1 MEADHGEDKE
11 HQDGEL
17 QDGEDKDTAVVEDG
31 QAGRAQQI
39 TKKKEIKTESWT

>member
-17 QDGEDKDTAVVEDG
+17 QDGEDKDTAVAEDG
-31 QAGRAQQI
+31 QAGREQQI
-39 TKKKEIKTESWT
+39 LKKNKIKTECWT